1 MITEQNSI
9 NWKKIFC
16 FKNIALNLVG
26 VVLITLALKGFM
38 IPNKFLDGGIIGISI
53 LVHEITK
60 WPFGVLVLVL
70 NIPFLFIGKRM
81 LGKTFAFQSLLTFVL
96 IAVSMTFLDVDPV
109 TSDPLLIALFGG
121 CLIGVGMG
129 LCIRSGSTADGVEIL
144 SVGDAERMKDRK
156 VVVEAIDASAWEAL
170 QKSDLPVV
178 KKKTVKKT
186 VKKRK

>member
-70 NIPFLFIGKRM
+70 NIPFLFIGKR
-81 LGKTFAFQSLLTFVL
+81 
-96 IAVSMTFLDVDPV
+96 
-109 TSDPLLIALFGG
+109 
-121 CLIGVGMG
+121 
-129 LCIRSGSTADGVEIL
+129 
-144 SVGDAERMKDRK
+144 SVF
-156 VVVEAIDASAWEAL
+156 I
-170 QKSDLPVV
+170 
-178 KKKTVKKT
+178 
-186 VKKRK
+186 